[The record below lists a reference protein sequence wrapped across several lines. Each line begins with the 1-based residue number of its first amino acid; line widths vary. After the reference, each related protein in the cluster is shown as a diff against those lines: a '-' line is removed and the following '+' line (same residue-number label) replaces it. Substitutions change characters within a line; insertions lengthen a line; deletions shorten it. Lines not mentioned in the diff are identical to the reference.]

1 MTTPFKLSTL
11 FAASFIILSG
21 SAMAAPTSTS
31 VTGGTVHF
39 KGTVIDAACAVDDN
53 SIEQTVTMGQVRTAR
68 FGAAGSITVGTAANQ
83 KVPFSISLKDCDITV
98 ASNASVTFNGTA
110 AAGLATALD
119 NAGGPGSASG
129 VGIQIYDAKGIAIG
143 LGTASTPLALINGEN
158 TLAFTADYITT
169 KTTVT
174 PGDVEATATFN
185 VTYS

>member
-1 MTTPFKLSTL
+1 MTTPCKLSAL

-21 SAMAAPTSTS
+21 SAMAATTS

-68 FGAAGSITVGTAANQ
+68 FGTAGSVTIGTAANQ
-83 KVPFSISLKDCDITV
+83 KVPFSISLKDCDSTV
-98 ASNASVTFNGTA
+98 ASNASLTFNGTA
-110 AAGLATALD
+110 SADYPSALE

-129 VGIQIYDAKGIAIG
+129 VGIQIYDAEGAALG
-143 LGTASTPLALINGEN
+143 LGTASATVALINGEN
-158 TLAFTADYITT
+158 TLSFTADYIST

-174 PGDVEATATFN
+174 SGDVEATATFN

>member
-1 MTTPFKLSTL
+1 MTTPFKLSAL
-11 FAASFIILSG
+11 VAASFIILSG
-21 SAMAAPTSTS
+21 SAMAATTPTS

-68 FGAAGSITVGTAANQ
+68 FGTAGAVTVGKAADQ
-83 KVPFSISLKDCDITV
+83 KVPFSISLKDCDSTV
-98 ASNASVTFNGTA
+98 ASNASLTFNGTA
-110 AAGLATALD
+110 SAAYPSALE

-129 VGIQIYDAKGIAIG
+129 VGIQIYDAKGAALS
-143 LGTASTPLALINGEN
+143 LGSASATVALINGEN
-158 TLAFTADYITT
+158 TLSFTADYVAT

-174 PGDVEATATFN
+174 SGDVEATATFN